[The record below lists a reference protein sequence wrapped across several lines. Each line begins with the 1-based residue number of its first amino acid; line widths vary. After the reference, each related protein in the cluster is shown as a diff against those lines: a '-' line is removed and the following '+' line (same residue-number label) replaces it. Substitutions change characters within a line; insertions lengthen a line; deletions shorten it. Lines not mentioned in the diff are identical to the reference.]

1 MKRCSSAEP
10 ANQLMTRAQ
19 VQVIGI
25 GKNDLRV
32 QLFEQ
37 MLGDGLDRPCG
48 AHRHEGRSLDQPMGK
63 CYGRPPCLS
72 TDGFYLKSER
82 HWLILTWIFHP
93 ATDPALSISDGPR
106 VPHISLVF
114 REMWDTTNLQ
124 TLSFRLPMGS

>member
-1 MKRCSSAEP
+1 MGRSIQVGAELHPVLTHLPQLVEAEDLKSAGIGKHGAGPGDEAVQSAEP
-10 ANQLMTRAQ
+10 ANQLMPRAQ

-37 MLGDGLDRPCG
+37 MLGDGLDRPRG

-82 HWLILTWIFHP
+82 HSLIL
-93 ATDPALSISDGPR
+93 A
-106 VPHISLVF
+106 
-114 REMWDTTNLQ
+114 
-124 TLSFRLPMGS
+124 